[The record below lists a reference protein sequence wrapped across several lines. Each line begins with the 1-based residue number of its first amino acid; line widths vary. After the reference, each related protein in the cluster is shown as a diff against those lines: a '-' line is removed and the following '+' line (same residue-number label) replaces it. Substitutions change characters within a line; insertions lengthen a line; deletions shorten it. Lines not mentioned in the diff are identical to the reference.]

1 QDAQLL
7 LGLALPDGKSA
18 VLNIGEL
25 ERLDPVLTPQV
36 LLACHRGNSIPLFPR
51 IAPQAELS
59 RACSLCP
66 MDGAGTSPCGRAEF
80 VELLAVQR
88 IWLHGLDALP
98 NAPELGLRCPC
109 GPSLRS
115 GNPLAAARAE
125 ALRSCGLGP
134 SAPRHPADLATGL
147 PDRGRGR
154 GTVAPPANG
163 PALGALQL

>member
-1 QDAQLL
+1 
-7 LGLALPDGKSA
+7 
-18 VLNIGEL
+18 
-25 ERLDPVLTPQV
+25 
-36 LLACHRGNSIPLFPR
+36 
-51 IAPQAELS
+51 
-59 RACSLCP
+59 
-66 MDGAGTSPCGRAEF
+66 CGRAEF

-163 PALGALQL
+163 PALGALQLAWTANCPSAGSPPRLHCPAWALGSRSGRL